1 MSKGKLMVE
10 IEKVD
15 GETRTANLKIEGMTL
30 EELFH
35 VVGVVLNDVI
45 SEGASTEAEKVLLKV
60 RAIHDIC
67 VQIGFKSVA
76 VRLEEAFNKLE
87 RESNAD

>member
-1 MSKGKLMVE
+1 MMSKGKLLVE

-15 GETRTANLKIEGMTL
+15 SETRTANLEIKDLTI

-45 SEGASTEAEKVLLKV
+45 SESARNEAEKVILKV
-60 RAIHDIC
+60 HAIHDIC

-76 VRLEEAFNKLE
+76 ARLEEAFNKLE
-87 RESNAD
+87 RESND